1 MSLHGIARMGPY
13 LASVREAQAAMACDI
28 TKQAF
33 RSEVISV
40 ESEKPLAGSL
50 SENMLSRVQEICN
63 VRLCLFSS
71 CPTSILPFGRV

>member
-13 LASVREAQAAMACDI
+13 LASVREAQAAMACDV

-50 SENMLSRVQEICN
+50 SENMLSRVQELSLIH
-63 VRLCLFSS
+63 
-71 CPTSILPFGRV
+71 I